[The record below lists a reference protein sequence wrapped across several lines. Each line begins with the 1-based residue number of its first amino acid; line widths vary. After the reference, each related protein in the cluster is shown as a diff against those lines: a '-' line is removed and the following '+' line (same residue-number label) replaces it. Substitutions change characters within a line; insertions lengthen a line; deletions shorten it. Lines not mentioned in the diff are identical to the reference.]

1 MKLNRIILLHGFNSG
16 PGQKAEEINAYL
28 KEYHLDADYE
38 LIAPQLS
45 HEPKEAIA
53 EINLLIE
60 EHRTGSIFVVG
71 TSLGGFYTNYFRAK
85 FRDERVVAHA
95 INPSWRPTQT
105 LLPAID
111 TVQENF
117 KTGEKWIFTSEY
129 MDQLEEFEHFVLT
142 NLKNYKGNRY
152 AIHLATEDEL
162 LNFDELRSYMEENE
176 VNPDLY
182 FYETDH
188 RFGNIKEVMGRMLG

>member
-45 HEPKEAIA
+45 HEPKEAID
-53 EINLLIE
+53 EINRLIE
-60 EHRTGSIFVVG
+60 EHQAGSIFVVG

-105 LLPAID
+105 LLPAKD

-129 MDQLEEFEHFVLT
+129 MDQLEEFEYFVLT

-162 LNFDELRSYMEENE
+162 LNFDELRLYMEENE

>member
-45 HEPKEAIA
+45 HEPKEAID
-53 EINLLIE
+53 EINRLIE
-60 EHRTGSIFVVG
+60 EHQAGSIFVVG

-105 LLPAID
+105 LLPAKD

-162 LNFDELRSYMEENE
+162 LNFDELRLYMEENE

>member
-1 MKLNRIILLHGFNSG
+1 MKQNRIILLHGFNSG

-45 HEPKEAIA
+45 HEPKEAID
-53 EINLLIE
+53 EINRLIE
-60 EHRTGSIFVVG
+60 EHRTGTIFVVG

-105 LLPAID
+105 LLPAKD

-117 KTGEKWIFTSEY
+117 KTGEKWIFTSVY

-162 LNFDELRSYMEENE
+162 LNFDELRLYMEENE

>member
-45 HEPKEAIA
+45 HEPKEAID
-53 EINLLIE
+53 EINRLIE
-60 EHRTGSIFVVG
+60 EHQTGSIFVVG

-105 LLPAID
+105 LLPAKD

-129 MDQLEEFEHFVLT
+129 MDQLEEFEHFVLI

-162 LNFDELRSYMEENE
+162 LNFDELRLYMEENE

-182 FYETDH
+182 FYETNH
-188 RFGNIKEVMGRMLG
+188 RFGNIKEVMARMLV

>member
-45 HEPKEAIA
+45 HEPKEAID
-53 EINLLIE
+53 EINQLIE
-60 EHRTGSIFVVG
+60 EHQTGSIFLVG

-85 FRDERVVAHA
+85 FRGERVVAHA

-105 LLPAID
+105 LLPAKD

-117 KTGEKWIFTSEY
+117 KTGEKWIFTSKY

-162 LNFDELRSYMEENE
+162 LNFDELRLYMEENE

-188 RFGNIKEVMGRMLG
+188 RFGNIKEVMERMLG

>member
-1 MKLNRIILLHGFNSG
+1 
-16 PGQKAEEINAYL
+16 L
-28 KEYHLDADYE
+28 KEYYLDADYE

-45 HEPKEAIA
+45 HEPKEAID
-53 EINLLIE
+53 EINRLIE
-60 EHRTGSIFVVG
+60 EHQTGSIFVVG

-85 FRDERVVAHA
+85 FRNERVVAHA

-105 LLPAID
+105 LLPAKD

-162 LNFDELRSYMEENE
+162 LNFDELRLYMEENE

-188 RFGNIKEVMGRMLG
+188 RFGNIKEVMERMLV

>member
-45 HEPKEAIA
+45 HEPKEAID
-53 EINLLIE
+53 EVNRLIE
-60 EHRTGSIFVVG
+60 EHQTGSIFVVG

-85 FRDERVVAHA
+85 FRNERVVAHA

-105 LLPAID
+105 LLPAKN

-117 KTGEKWIFTSEY
+117 KTGEKWIFTSKY

-162 LNFDELRSYMEENE
+162 LNFDELRLYMEENE

>member
-1 MKLNRIILLHGFNSG
+1 
-16 PGQKAEEINAYL
+16 
-28 KEYHLDADYE
+28 
-38 LIAPQLS
+38 
-45 HEPKEAIA
+45 
-53 EINLLIE
+53 
-60 EHRTGSIFVVG
+60 VVG
-71 TSLGGFYTNYFRAK
+71 TSLGGFYTNYFQAK

-105 LLPAID
+105 LLPAKD

-152 AIHLATEDEL
+152 AIHLVTEDEL
-162 LNFDELRSYMEENE
+162 LNFDELRLYMEENE

-188 RFGNIKEVMGRMLG
+188 RFGNIKEVMERMLG

>member
-85 FRDERVVAHA
+85 FRDEKVVAHA

-105 LLPAID
+105 LLPAKD

-117 KTGEKWIFTSEY
+117 KTGEKWIFTSKY

-142 NLKNYKGNRY
+142 NLKNDKGNRY

-188 RFGNIKEVMGRMLG
+188 RVGNIKEVMGRMLG

>member
-45 HEPKEAIA
+45 HEPKEAID
-53 EINLLIE
+53 EINRLIE
-60 EHRTGSIFVVG
+60 EHQAGSIFVVG

-85 FRDERVVAHA
+85 FRNERVVAHA

-105 LLPAID
+105 LLPAKD

-162 LNFDELRSYMEENE
+162 LNFDELRLYMEENE

>member
-1 MKLNRIILLHGFNSG
+1 
-16 PGQKAEEINAYL
+16 
-28 KEYHLDADYE
+28 
-38 LIAPQLS
+38 
-45 HEPKEAIA
+45 
-53 EINLLIE
+53 
-60 EHRTGSIFVVG
+60 VVG

-105 LLPAID
+105 LLPAKD

-142 NLKNYKGNRY
+142 NLKNYKGNKY

-188 RFGNIKEVMGRMLG
+188 RFGNIKEVMARMLG

>member
-45 HEPKEAIA
+45 HEPKEAID
-53 EINLLIE
+53 EINRLIE
-60 EHRTGSIFVVG
+60 EHQAGSIFVVG

-105 LLPAID
+105 LLPAKD

-129 MDQLEEFEHFVLT
+129 MDQLEEFEHFVLI

-162 LNFDELRSYMEENE
+162 LNFDELRLYMEENE

-188 RFGNIKEVMGRMLG
+188 RFGNIKEVMERMLG

>member
-1 MKLNRIILLHGFNSG
+1 MLHGFNSG

-45 HEPKEAIA
+45 HEPKEAID
-53 EINLLIE
+53 EINRLIE
-60 EHRTGSIFVVG
+60 EHQAGSIFVVG

-85 FRDERVVAHA
+85 FRNERVVTHA

-105 LLPAID
+105 LLPAKD
-111 TVQENF
+111 TIQENF

-162 LNFDELRSYMEENE
+162 LNFDELRLYMEENE

-188 RFGNIKEVMGRMLG
+188 RFGNIKEVMARMLV

>member
-85 FRDERVVAHA
+85 FRDEKVVAHA

-105 LLPAID
+105 LLPAKD

-117 KTGEKWIFTSEY
+117 KTGEKWIFTSKY

-142 NLKNYKGNRY
+142 NLKNYKGNKY

-188 RFGNIKEVMGRMLG
+188 RFGNINEVMGRMLG

>member
-45 HEPKEAIA
+45 HEPKEAID
-53 EINLLIE
+53 EINRLIE
-60 EHRTGSIFVVG
+60 EHQTGSIFVVG

-105 LLPAID
+105 LLPAKD

-117 KTGEKWIFTSEY
+117 KTGEKWIFTSEK

-142 NLKNYKGNRY
+142 KLKNYKGNKY

-162 LNFDELRSYMEENE
+162 INFDELRSYMEENE

-188 RFGNIKEVMGRMLG
+188 RFGNIKEVMARMLG

>member
-45 HEPKEAIA
+45 QEPKEAID
-53 EINLLIE
+53 EINRLIE
-60 EHRTGSIFVVG
+60 EHRTGTIFVVG

-105 LLPAID
+105 LLPAKD

-162 LNFDELRSYMEENE
+162 LNFDELRLYMEENE

>member
-60 EHRTGSIFVVG
+60 EHRTGTIFVVG

-105 LLPAID
+105 LLPEKN

-117 KTGEKWIFTSEY
+117 KTGEKWMFTSEY

-142 NLKNYKGNRY
+142 NLKNYRGNRY
-152 AIHLATEDEL
+152 AIHLATKDEL

-188 RFGNIKEVMGRMLG
+188 RFGNIKEVMARMLV

>member
-45 HEPKEAIA
+45 HEPKEAID
-53 EINLLIE
+53 EINRLIE
-60 EHRTGSIFVVG
+60 EHRTGTIFVVG

-105 LLPAID
+105 LLPAKD

-117 KTGEKWIFTSEY
+117 KTGEKWIFTSVY

-162 LNFDELRSYMEENE
+162 LNFDELRLYMEENE

-188 RFGNIKEVMGRMLG
+188 RFGNIKEVMARMLV

>member
-45 HEPKEAIA
+45 HEPKEAID
-53 EINLLIE
+53 EINRLIE
-60 EHRTGSIFVVG
+60 EHQAGSIFVVG

-105 LLPAID
+105 LLLAKD

-117 KTGEKWIFTSEY
+117 KTGEKWIFTSKY

-162 LNFDELRSYMEENE
+162 LNFDELRLYMEENE

-188 RFGNIKEVMGRMLG
+188 RFGNIKEVMARMLV

>member
-85 FRDERVVAHA
+85 FKDERVVAHA
-95 INPSWRPTQT
+95 INPSWRPTFT
-105 LLPAID
+105 LLPARD

-117 KTGEKWIFTSEY
+117 KTGEKWIFTSEF

-162 LNFDELRSYMEENE
+162 LNFDELRLYMEENE

>member
-1 MKLNRIILLHGFNSG
+1 MKLNRIILLHGFNSR

-45 HEPKEAIA
+45 HEPKEAID
-53 EINLLIE
+53 EINRLIE
-60 EHRTGSIFVVG
+60 EHQAGSIFVVG

-105 LLPAID
+105 LLPAKD

-152 AIHLATEDEL
+152 AIHLVTEDEL
-162 LNFDELRSYMEENE
+162 LNFDELRLYMEENE

>member
-45 HEPKEAIA
+45 HEPKEAID
-53 EINLLIE
+53 EINRLIE
-60 EHRTGSIFVVG
+60 EHQTGSIFVVG

-105 LLPAID
+105 LLPEKN

-117 KTGEKWIFTSEY
+117 KTGEKWIFTSKY

-162 LNFDELRSYMEENE
+162 LNFDELRLYMEENE

-188 RFGNIKEVMGRMLG
+188 RFGNIKEVMERMLV

>member
-45 HEPKEAIA
+45 HEPKEAID
-53 EINLLIE
+53 EINRLIE
-60 EHRTGSIFVVG
+60 EHQTESIFVVG

-105 LLPAID
+105 LLPAKD

-152 AIHLATEDEL
+152 AIHLVTEDEL
-162 LNFDELRSYMEENE
+162 LNFDELRLYMEENE

>member
-28 KEYHLDADYE
+28 KEYHLDANYE
-38 LIAPQLS
+38 LIVPQLS
-45 HEPKEAIA
+45 HEPKEAIY
-53 EINLLIE
+53 EINRLIE
-60 EHRTGSIFVVG
+60 EHQTGSIFVVG

-105 LLPAID
+105 LLPAKN

-117 KTGEKWIFTSEY
+117 KTGEKWMFTSEY
-129 MDQLEEFEHFVLT
+129 MDQLEEFEYFVLT

-162 LNFDELRSYMEENE
+162 LNFDELRLYMEENE

-188 RFGNIKEVMGRMLG
+188 RFGNIKEVMERMLG

>member
-45 HEPKEAIA
+45 HEPKEAID
-53 EINLLIE
+53 EINRLIE
-60 EHRTGSIFVVG
+60 EHRTGTIFVVG

-105 LLPAID
+105 LLPAKD

-117 KTGEKWIFTSEY
+117 KTGEKWIFTSVY

-162 LNFDELRSYMEENE
+162 LNFDELRLYMEENE

>member
-45 HEPKEAIA
+45 HEPKEAID
-53 EINLLIE
+53 EINRLIE
-60 EHRTGSIFVVG
+60 EHQTGSIFVVG

-85 FRDERVVAHA
+85 FRDERVVANA
-95 INPSWRPTQT
+95 INPSWRPIQT
-105 LLPAID
+105 LLPAKD

-129 MDQLEEFEHFVLT
+129 MDQLEEFEYFVLT

-188 RFGNIKEVMGRMLG
+188 RFGNIKEVMARMLV

>member
-45 HEPKEAIA
+45 HEPKEAID
-53 EINLLIE
+53 EINRLIE
-60 EHRTGSIFVVG
+60 VHQTGSIFVVG

-105 LLPAID
+105 LLPAKD

-117 KTGEKWIFTSEY
+117 KTGEKWMFTSKY

-162 LNFDELRSYMEENE
+162 LNFDELRLYMEENE

-188 RFGNIKEVMGRMLG
+188 RFGNIKEVMERMLG

>member
-45 HEPKEAIA
+45 HEPKEAID
-53 EINLLIE
+53 EINQLIE
-60 EHRTGSIFVVG
+60 EHQTGSIFVVG

-105 LLPAID
+105 LLPAKD

-117 KTGEKWIFTSEY
+117 KTGEKWIFTSVY

-162 LNFDELRSYMEENE
+162 LNFDELRLYMEENE

-188 RFGNIKEVMGRMLG
+188 RFGNIKEVMERMLV

>member
-85 FRDERVVAHA
+85 FRDEKVVAHA

-105 LLPAID
+105 LLPAKD

-117 KTGEKWIFTSEY
+117 KTGEKWIFTSKY

-188 RFGNIKEVMGRMLG
+188 RFGNINEVMGRMLG

>member
-45 HEPKEAIA
+45 HEPKEAIV
-53 EINLLIE
+53 EVNRLIE

-85 FRDERVVAHA
+85 FKDERVVAHA

-105 LLPAID
+105 LLPAKD

-162 LNFDELRSYMEENE
+162 LNFDELRLYMEENE

>member
-45 HEPKEAIA
+45 HEPKEAIY
-53 EINLLIE
+53 EINRLIE
-60 EHRTGSIFVVG
+60 EHQTGSIFVVG

-105 LLPAID
+105 LLPAKN

-117 KTGEKWIFTSEY
+117 KTGEKWMFTSEY
-129 MDQLEEFEHFVLT
+129 MDQLEEFEYFVLT

-162 LNFDELRSYMEENE
+162 LNFDELRLYMEENE

-188 RFGNIKEVMGRMLG
+188 RFGNIKEVMERMLG

>member
-45 HEPKEAIA
+45 HEPKEAID
-53 EINLLIE
+53 EINRLIE
-60 EHRTGSIFVVG
+60 EHQTGSIFLVG

-85 FRDERVVAHA
+85 FRNERVVAHA

-105 LLPAID
+105 LLPAKD

-117 KTGEKWIFTSEY
+117 KTGEKWIFTSVY

-162 LNFDELRSYMEENE
+162 LNFDELRLYMEENE

>member
-45 HEPKEAIA
+45 HEPKEAID
-53 EINLLIE
+53 EINRLIE
-60 EHRTGSIFVVG
+60 EHRTGTIFVVG

-105 LLPAID
+105 LLPAKD

-117 KTGEKWIFTSEY
+117 KTGEKWMFTSKY

-162 LNFDELRSYMEENE
+162 LNFDELRLYMEENE

-188 RFGNIKEVMGRMLG
+188 RFGNIKEVMERMLV

>member
-85 FRDERVVAHA
+85 FRDEKVVAHA

-105 LLPAID
+105 LLPAKD

-117 KTGEKWIFTSEY
+117 KTGEKWIFTSKY
-129 MDQLEEFEHFVLT
+129 MDQLEEFEHFVLI